1 MPVRT
6 RLSVICQGA
15 VIALIL
21 ALPRTPLLGQESE
34 SAAAPT
40 KTGSIRWGD
49 ESPFRPLPLPAPND
63 IRTGAGRPGPDYWQ
77 QRVDYTIH
85 ASLDVAT
92 HTIRGSETI
101 RYQNRSPDRLYYLWM
116 LLDPNLCGPDGT
128 DDLLY
133 QPPLIVGEVVFDFS
147 CTGGSEMRIEKVESG
162 GRALAHTVHGTLMR
176 VDLATPLEPRG
187 ELELVID
194 WSWEVPEYGY
204 SRTARDGTLY
214 QIAQWYPRM
223 TVYDDLV
230 GWNTEQFLGAGE
242 FYLEYG
248 DITVDLTVPAGYV
261 VAATGAIRNPE
272 DVLSTEQRRRLER
285 AGSSSTPIAVIT
297 AEEALA
303 NAEQRH
309 SGTRTWRF
317 SAENVRDF
325 AFAAAPNFQW
335 DASNWKGILIHTFYR
350 PNATWWDESNRMAHH
365 SIRYFSEWLVHYPWP
380 HATVVEGPLGGM
392 EYPMITF
399 VPTVPDRETF
409 FFVLTH
415 ELGHEWFPMI
425 VGSNERMHM
434 WFDEGL
440 NTFINLGSIQEYF
453 QGEPYADTVVQHLFN
468 VHPEH
473 AVPGLER
480 PVSVRPDAHHDL
492 FWSAYQKPA
501 MMLHLLRTEVLGEER
516 FDRAFREYTEAWS
529 YKHPSPPD
537 FYRFMEDALGM
548 DLDWFWRG
556 WIYSTALLDQAVE
569 SIGAS
574 EEGSAIHLR
583 SRGGLVMPVELR
595 LTYED
600 GTSETVRIPVQMW
613 YQAPDFV
620 FRTKAGVTSAELDPR
635 GVYPDV
641 DRENNRWPRVGRN

>member
-1 MPVRT
+1 MHFRGM
-6 RLSVICQGA
+6 QGMGLGA
-15 VIALIL
+15 IFALL
-21 ALPRTPLLGQESE
+21 LFLPSHSLFGQDTE
-34 SAAAPT
+34 SAAAT
-40 KTGSIRWGD
+40 ANTVGAGWGD
-49 ESPFRPLPLPAPND
+49 QSPFRPLVLPAPNT

-77 QRVDYTIH
+77 QRVDYSIR
-85 ASLDVAT
+85 ASLDVET

-101 RYQNRSPDRLYYLWM
+101 RYQNRAPERLYYLWM
-116 LLDPNLCGPDGT
+116 LLDPNLCGPQGT

-133 QPPLIVGEVVFDFS
+133 QPPLIFGEIAFDFS
-147 CTGGSEMRIEKVESG
+147 CSSDSEVRITKVESG
-162 GRALAHTVHGTLMR
+162 AGTPLAHTVYGTLMR
-176 VDLATPLEPRG
+176 VELPAPLEPAG
-187 ELELVID
+187 ELELVLD

-223 TVYDDLV
+223 AVYDDLA

-248 DITVDLTVPAGYV
+248 DFSVELTVPAGYV
-261 VAATGAIRNPE
+261 VASTGTIQNPE
-272 DVLSTEQRRRLER
+272 DVLSPEQRQRLER
-285 AGSSSTPIAVIT
+285 AESSTTPVAVIT
-297 AEEALA
+297 ADEASA
-303 NAEQRH
+303 NAERRQ

-325 AFAAAPNFQW
+325 AFATAPNFQW
-335 DASNWKGILIHTFYR
+335 DASNWEGILIHTFYR
-350 PNATWWDESNRMAHH
+350 PGAVGWDESNRMAHH
-365 SIRYFSEWLVHYPWP
+365 TIRHFSERLVHYPWP
-380 HATVVEGPLGGM
+380 HATVVEGPIGGM

-399 VPTVPDRETF
+399 VPALADRESF

-440 NTFINLGSIQEYF
+440 NMFIDLGSIQEYF

-468 VHPEH
+468 VQPEH
-473 AVPGLER
+473 AIPGLER
-480 PVSVRPDAHHDL
+480 PISLRPDEQHDL

-501 MMLHLLRTEVLGEER
+501 MMLHLLRTEVMGEER
-516 FDRAFREYTEAWS
+516 FDRAFREYAEAWS

-537 FYRFMEDALGM
+537 FYRFMEDAAGM
-548 DLDWFWRG
+548 NLDWFWRG

-569 SIGAS
+569 SISAS
-574 EEGSAIHLR
+574 EDGSAIHLR

-595 LTYED
+595 LNYED
-600 GTSETVRIPVQMW
+600 GTNETVRIPVQMW
-613 YQAPDFV
+613 YQAPDFM
-620 FRTKAGVTSAELDPR
+620 FRTKAGVTGAVLDPR

-641 DRENNRWPRVGRN
+641 DRENNSWPRVGTN